1 MHQTMGIHQNCS
13 LVLQQLSNPATATE
27 EKKRPMAI
35 LLTPAQSQDLADVLP
50 YLACGEVSAV
60 HAFTGRLFKGVP
72 VNAQVILRAI
82 AQDEMAHA
90 QLIDA
95 LQQSLPPAKSLP
107 DAGRLAMFFK
117 RLESSDPAE
126 HLARVAALDRAVC
139 QLLQPLLR
147 QGAALSQCPD
157 IYAALCGLRQDE
169 ARHVR
174 MARDVASQLGISTA
188 HQLQLNRT
196 VRARL
201 QRLLAP
207 VQSALERL
215 SAKSTPSAPE
225 PWMS

>member
-1 MHQTMGIHQNCS
+1 MNI
-13 LVLQQLSNPATATE
+13 
-27 EKKRPMAI
+27 R
-35 LLTPAQSQDLADVLP
+35 LTPSQCQDLADVLP

-60 HAFTGRLFKGVP
+60 HAFSGRLFKGVP
-72 VNAQVILRAI
+72 ENAQLILRAI
-82 AQDEMAHA
+82 AQDELAHA

-95 LQQSLPPAKSLP
+95 LQQSLPPAMNCP
-107 DAGRLAMFFK
+107 DSGRLAMFFK
-117 RLESSDPAE
+117 RMESSDPAE

-147 QGAALSQCPD
+147 QGAVLSQCPD
-157 IYAALCGLRQDE
+157 IYAALSGLRQDE

-174 MARDVASQLGISTA
+174 MARDVASQMGITAA

-201 QRLLAP
+201 LRLLVP

-215 SAKSTPSAPE
+215 AAKSTALSPE
-225 PWMS
+225 PWMT